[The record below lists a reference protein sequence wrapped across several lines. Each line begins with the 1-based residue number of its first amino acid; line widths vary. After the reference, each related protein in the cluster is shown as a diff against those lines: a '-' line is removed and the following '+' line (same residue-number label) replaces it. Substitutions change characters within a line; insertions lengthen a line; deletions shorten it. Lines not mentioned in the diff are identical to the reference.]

1 MSSYSSSSN
10 SSFNEDEF
18 ETPNNE
24 DVNSQIE
31 TESVSSHGNSSSSIT
46 SEDTYEDDGYE
57 DDGED
62 DYDHDSDFENDSCY
76 DECTEILDYEVNN
89 MIEKFENHAYYIGS
103 YYKDITTTYHGSN
116 SLILLLSI
124 SKPMFFAHSAKPLLF
139 YMKNYNGISPRL
151 RISIEILKME
161 CITIVDGQFSYT
173 MANVIVKTFWIKII
187 QRKWKSIYKKRLDAI
202 QARGLPHAI
211 RHFQIHGK
219 YPAGLNQLP
228 GICGMMADLNV

>member
-46 SEDTYEDDGYE
+46 SEDTYDYE
-57 DDGED
+57 DDGDD
-62 DYDHDSDFENDSCY
+62 DYDYDDIDFENDSCY

-161 CITIVDGQFSYT
+161 CITIVDGLFSYT

-202 QARGLPHAI
+202 QARGVPHAI

>member
-1 MSSYSSSSN
+1 MSSHSSYSSSN

-31 TESVSSHGNSSSSIT
+31 TESLSSNGNSSSSIT
-46 SEDTYEDDGYE
+46 SEDTYDYE

-62 DYDHDSDFENDSCY
+62 DYDDDSDFENDSCY
-76 DECTEILDYEVNN
+76 DECTEILDYEVNH
-89 MIEKFENHAYYIGS
+89 MVERFENHAYYIGS
-103 YYKDITTTYHGSN
+103 YYKDITTTYHGSY
-116 SLILLLSI
+116 SLILLLSL
-124 SKPMFFAHSAKPLLF
+124 SKPMFFAHSAKPILF

-161 CITIVDGQFSYT
+161 CITIVDGRFSYT

-187 QRKWKSIYKKRLDAI
+187 QRKWKSIYKKRLIVI
-202 QARGLPHAI
+202 QARVSPYSI
-211 RHFQIHGK
+211 RHLQIHGK
-219 YPAGLNQLP
+219 YPPGLNQLP
-228 GICGMMADLNV
+228 GIYGMMADLNM